1 LDTFDLIC
9 QRELSVLYEVIQD
22 SLAIKLDFIA
32 NDEFDLGRRN
42 MLNYGHCIGH
52 AIEST
57 SNFRIPHGQ
66 AIVAGMILANRIAV
80 QREILSKEKGQFLEE
95 KLLRPILKSKLLP
108 ADLQPEA
115 VIHAMGKDKKRVGSG
130 LVLVMLSESGEMI
143 RINDLAAHEVTSA
156 LKATEHLLLF
166 E

>member
-1 LDTFDLIC
+1 
-9 QRELSVLYEVIQD
+9 
-22 SLAIKLDFIA
+22 
-32 NDEFDLGRRN
+32 
-42 MLNYGHCIGH
+42 
-52 AIEST
+52 
-57 SNFRIPHGQ
+57 
-66 AIVAGMILANRIAV
+66 LANRIAV

-95 KLLRPILKSKLLP
+95 KLLLPTLKSKLLP

-115 VIHAMGKDKKRVGSG
+115 VINAMGKDKKRVGSG

-143 RINDLAAHEVTSA
+143 RINDLVAHEVTSA